1 MRAGDRASPS
11 TTTFRDPGSP
21 IRVRIGLHVGETVH
35 EGDDYFG
42 HAVNYAAR
50 IASAAEG
57 GEIVVSSLVYGLL
70 AQTGEFVFEPAREVE
85 LKGVEGPQK
94 VYALATVVA

>member
-1 MRAGDRASPS
+1 M
-11 TTTFRDPGSP
+11 
-21 IRVRIGLHVGETVH
+21 
-35 EGDDYFG
+35 
-42 HAVNYAAR
+42 
-50 IASAAEG
+50 
-57 GEIVVSSLVYGLL
+57 SSLVYGLL